1 MQYTKPVFIDENLAF
16 SPMPSNSDI
25 DHIAEEFDVV
35 ISVTSRKEMRYN
47 YENLA
52 SRIEFYLIPI
62 PDHTWPTLQQLHYII
77 SLISDKTMKNL
88 KVLVHCREGLGRSAA
103 VASSYLVY
111 RYGLTAQDAIR
122 HIRSLRP
129 NSLINPGLE
138 GVVRAY
144 EAYLM
149 VHTEQPVGG
158 LGFDK
163 QELLRV
169 IGMLVESLA
178 YNRII
183 GLHEAYSVMKT
194 VMMLLSD
201 TREAT
206 RDDELSIILAEGRRV
221 SPKIALIDLQH
232 LQQGGTYVLKAVLAS
247 YDDRVDLF
255 LNEMSNLLVRKYK
268 LKVKDVEVVVEY
280 W

>member
-1 MQYTKPVFIDENLAF
+1 MQHTKPVFIDENLAF
-16 SPMPSNSDI
+16 SPMPSNGDV
-25 DHIAEEFDVV
+25 DYIAEDFDVV
-35 ISVTSRKEMRYN
+35 ISVASRREMGYN
-47 YENLA
+47 YKNLA

-62 PDHTWPTLQQLHYII
+62 PGHAWPTLRQLHYIT
-77 SLISDKTMKNL
+77 SLISGKTMKNL

-111 RYGLTAQDAIR
+111 RYGLTARDAIGYT
-122 HIRSLRP
+122 RSLRP

-149 VHTEQPVGG
+149 VHAEQPVRG
-158 LGFDK
+158 LGFDE

-169 IGMLVESLA
+169 VGMLVESLA
-178 YNRII
+178 YNKII
-183 GLHEAYSVMKT
+183 GLHEAYSAMKT
-194 VMMLLSD
+194 VMMHLSD
-201 TREAT
+201 TRESA
-206 RDDELSIILAEGRRV
+206 RGDELSIILAEGRQV
-221 SPKIALIDLQH
+221 STKIALIDLQP
-232 LQQGGTYVLKAVLAS
+232 LQQGGTCILRAVLVS
-247 YDDRVDLF
+247 YDDRLDSF
-255 LNEMSNLLVRKYK
+255 LNEMSSLIARKYK